1 MYDDIP
7 MPFRKGFEKINENEK
22 KIDIVSAEKSEC
34 FEQANQKKECST
46 NILAL
51 VMLLLYITDEF

>member
-7 MPFRKGFEKINENEK
+7 MPFRKGFEKINENDK

-34 FEQANQKKECST
+34 FEPATQKKDCNT
-46 NILAL
+46 NIMAL
-51 VMLLLYITDEF
+51 VLLLLYVTDEF